1 MNIKLQISDEVYK
14 NLLAGSSRV
23 RGSIAL
29 VNPKEGNFNAW
40 RSHVDKR
47 EERKYIKLPHGRASI
62 SEENVRLTLRVD
74 RDESGVT
81 PDFVIVSESAKASDF
96 LVNNCWEN

>member
-23 RGSIAL
+23 KGSIAL

-40 RSHVDKR
+40 RSSIDKR
-47 EERKYIKLPHGRASI
+47 EVRKYIKLPHGRASI
-62 SEENVRLTLRVD
+62 GEENVRLTLRVD
-74 RDESGVT
+74 RDETGVT
-81 PDFVIVSESAKASDF
+81 PDFVIVSESARASDF
-96 LVNNCWEN
+96 LVNNL

>member
-14 NLLAGSSRV
+14 NLLAGGSRV
-23 RGSIAL
+23 KGSIAL
-29 VNPKEGNFNAW
+29 VSPKEGNFNAW
-40 RSHVDKR
+40 RSAKGKR
-47 EERKYIKLPHGRASI
+47 EVRKYIKLPHGRASI

-74 RDESGVT
+74 RDETGVT

-96 LVNNCWEN
+96 VVSNI